1 MTRLKLYALI
11 AAILCVLVVVGM
23 VASHL
28 ALTDI
33 HHDMEPDLETEWSVV
48 RATFILTGF
57 LVFVTSLLAR
67 GVIQES
73 NRATLV

>member
-1 MTRLKLYALI
+1 MTQLRLYATI

-33 HHDMEPDLETEWSVV
+33 RRGAESDLEFEWWVV
-48 RATFILTGF
+48 RATFLLIGS
-57 LVFVTSLLAR
+57 LVFVTGLLAR
-67 GVIQES
+67 GVFREPGRS
-73 NRATLV
+73 SRA